1 MDLSLSDSLTVHPD
15 TVFRLLDDE
24 SVLLN
29 LKSGTYFG
37 LDPVGTRM
45 WQLLVEHGTL
55 ARVCDEL
62 AREYVVDREVLER
75 DLLSLGRQL
84 CDRELMEAQR
94 KTGTR
99 ETNGT

>member
-1 MDLSLSDSLTVHPD
+1 MDLSLSDSLTVQTD

-24 SVLLN
+24 SVVLN

-55 ARVCDEL
+55 GRVCDEL
-62 AREYVVDREVLER
+62 AREYAVERDLLER
-75 DLLSLGRQL
+75 DLLSLARQL
-84 CDRELMEAQR
+84 CDRELMEAR
-94 KTGTR
+94 KR
-99 ETNGT
+99 MA

>member
-1 MDLSLSDSLTVHPD
+1 LTVHPD

-37 LDPVGTRM
+37 LDPVGTRR

-55 ARVCDEL
+55 GRVCAEL
-62 AREYVVDREVLER
+62 AHEYAIERDVLER

-84 CDRELMEAQR
+84 CDRGLMEAR
-94 KTGTR
+94 KR
-99 ETNGT
+99 LD